1 MQVNELLQ
9 AEREVNDMMK
19 HMEEQERLDEVE
31 KSLTEEEIAIVVQLG
46 FKGLVEE
53 TIRSIQDRR
62 NVSSDSTASVPDTAT
77 QVMDS
82 VTEKVTDGQFQPEL
96 CKLSPILAP
105 TQPETRQGNR
115 RAVEEMARIGERFD
129 REVPTD
135 HRQFSP
141 LETRLLLENPDFRA
155 QTIARLN
162 RQQKEVAAVIPGPGT
177 VPGPQVTDKQAGT
190 GTANR
195 GGAGAQASV
204 ARLPPWQSG
213 PA

>member
-1 MQVNELLQ
+1 M
-9 AEREVNDMMK
+9 
-19 HMEEQERLDEVE
+19 
-31 KSLTEEEIAIVVQLG
+31 
-46 FKGLVEE
+46 
-53 TIRSIQDRR
+53 
-62 NVSSDSTASVPDTAT
+62 
-77 QVMDS
+77 
-82 VTEKVTDGQFQPEL
+82 
-96 CKLSPILAP
+96 
-105 TQPETRQGNR
+105 
-115 RAVEEMARIGERFD
+115 EEMARIGERFD

-195 GGAGAQASV
+195 GSVGAQASV

-213 PA
+213 PNQPRLVAAQVHQTAGKEHIAPIPVAGETAGSVEQGGDPGNPGDPGDPCLLYTSPSPRD